1 MTYLEPC
8 LRDTLY
14 KPDTPVSRD
23 PLPDHPGCN
32 VCPAGKQPKRRTA
45 EKVAAEC
52 EAKQRAI
59 EEKIR
64 ELEDAKQCLAEMNA
78 SEDIQDDEMNEEN
91 PQHLLAAVRKHA
103 HVELEGDNDDE
114 EAFDFG
120 EVDAVAD
127 SSDIEE
133 LVKPKVIEKSNVEKL
148 KSY

>member
-1 MTYLEPC
+1 MTYLELC

-23 PLPDHPGCN
+23 PLPDRPGCN
-32 VCPAGKQPKRRTA
+32 VRPAGKQPKQRTT
-45 EKVAAEC
+45 EEVAAEH

-64 ELEDAKQCLAEMNA
+64 KLEDAKRCLAEMNA

-91 PQHLLAAVRKHA
+91 PQRLLAAVHKRA
-103 HVELEGDNDDE
+103 HVELEGNNDDE

-120 EVDAVAD
+120 EVDAMAD
-127 SSDIEE
+127 LSDVEE
-133 LVKPKVIEKSNVEKL
+133 LVKPKAIEKSNVEKL
-148 KSY
+148 KTY